1 MTGNNPNTKDKD
13 QSEDCLSDETS
24 TSMLLQEVEK
34 ANTLVGKVIR
44 KDGVDYGKIVKII
57 TIASHYSTKHVA
69 VTDKDIKI
77 DVGSIFRLIAQSTGS
92 EKFYPDG
99 TSYSVKA
106 MRAPKRK
113 GSGQA
118 VTGNTTSNSLKKEEV
133 K

>member
-1 MTGNNPNTKDKD
+1 MTGNNPNTKTQD
-13 QSEDCLSDETS
+13 QSEDCRSDETS

-34 ANTLVGKVIR
+34 ANTLIGKVIR

-57 TIASHYSTKHVA
+57 TIASHYSRKHVA

-77 DVGSIFRLIAQSTGS
+77 DVASIFRLIAQSNGS

-99 TSYSVKA
+99 TSYSVRA
-106 MRAPKRK
+106 MRSPKRK

-118 VTGNTTSNSLKKEEV
+118 ITGNTTTNSLKKEGIN
-133 K
+133 